1 MLRTIFLRFKDSGII
16 KLFVYFG
23 ISGKGNNFG
32 ILWNKLKHAL
42 KGGDIKFSI
51 YLHKLI
57 FEAIIRTKIIYLQDI
72 QDYFLLMKMHFRTL
86 FTFRKTFK
94 KKIFKMF
101 VNHCRPY
108 QS

>member
-23 ISGKGNNFG
+23 ISGKGT
-32 ILWNKLKHAL
+32 IKLKHAL

-72 QDYFLLMKMHFRTL
+72 QDYF
-86 FTFRKTFK
+86 
-94 KKIFKMF
+94 
-101 VNHCRPY
+101 Y
-108 QS
+108 

>member
-16 KLFVYFG
+16 KLFVYFR
-23 ISGKGNNFG
+23 ISVKGT
-32 ILWNKLKHAL
+32 IKLKHAL

-72 QDYFLLMKMHFRTL
+72 QEYFLLMKMHFRTL
-86 FTFRKTFK
+86 STFGKTFK

-101 VNHCRPY
+101 LNHCRPY